1 MELKYIVY
9 ITINLC
15 NGKFYIGVHKTN
27 PNVFDGYIGLGIY
40 RQSNATKNYPLHKAV
55 KKYGYNNFK
64 RTIIKIFEGDE
75 NGRKQA
81 YNLEAVLVN
90 ETLLKSK
97 NNYNVALGGNGDANI
112 NTLKKVYMFDL
123 KGSYLRS
130 FKSAREAAIFI
141 DEQNQN
147 FIRNAIKNNC
157 LGITS
162 SSNGFYWSYK
172 KEFNY
177 SSKNKTPVA
186 QYTLSGK
193 FLRYFDSITQA
204 ECELQLNS
212 IKQAINKQ
220 YQCGGFQWRYYKGDD
235 SNIGKLLNTF
245 TKLSTLPIIMLDIKG
260 KFIKE
265 YNSIKEC
272 VQNNPQLKTSQISR
286 VLKNIIK
293 SHKGYIFKYKDE
305 DIV

>member
-27 PNVFDGYIGLGIY
+27 PSVFDGYIGLGIY

-55 KKYGYNNFK
+55 RKYGYDNFK
-64 RTIIKIFEGDE
+64 RTIIKIFEGDD
-75 NGRKQA
+75 NGRKEA
-81 YNLEAVLVN
+81 YNLEATLVN

-97 NNYNVALGGNGDANI
+97 NNYNIALGGNGCANI

-130 FKSAREAAIFI
+130 FKSTREAAIFI

-147 FIRNAIKNNC
+147 SVRNSIKNNC

-177 SSKNKTPVA
+177 SSRKKLPVA

-212 IKQAINKQ
+212 IKQAINKE
-220 YQCGGFQWRYYKGDD
+220 YQCGGFQWRYYNGDTSD
-235 SNIGKLLNTF
+235 IGKLLNTF
-245 TKLSTLPIIMLDIKG
+245 TKLSVLPIIMLDAKG
-260 KFIKE
+260 NFIKE
-265 YNSIKEC
+265 YNSVKEC
-272 VQNNPQLKTSQISR
+272 VHDNPQLKTSQISR
-286 VLKNIIK
+286 VLKNTIK
-293 SHKGYIFKYKDE
+293 SHKGYVFKYKDE

>member
-27 PNVFDGYIGLGIY
+27 PDIFDGYIGLGIY

-55 KKYGYNNFK
+55 RKYGYDNFK
-64 RTIIKIFEGDE
+64 RTIIKIFEGDD
-75 NGRKQA
+75 NGRKEA
-81 YNLEAVLVN
+81 YNLEATLVN

-97 NNYNVALGGNGDANI
+97 NNYNIALGGNGGANI

-130 FKSAREAAIFI
+130 FKSTREAAIFI
-141 DEQNQN
+141 DEQNQDS
-147 FIRNAIKNNC
+147 IRNSIKNNC

-177 SSKNKTPVA
+177 NSRNKTPVA

-220 YQCGGFQWRYYKGDD
+220 YQCGGFQWRYYNGDD

-260 KFIKE
+260 NFIKE
-265 YNSIKEC
+265 YNSVKEC
-272 VQNNPQLKTSQISR
+272 VYDNPQLKTSQISR
-286 VLKNIIK
+286 VLKNTIK

>member
-27 PNVFDGYIGLGIY
+27 PTIFDGYIGLGIY

-55 KKYGYNNFK
+55 RKYGYDNFK
-64 RTIIKIFEGDE
+64 RTIIKIFEGDD
-75 NGRKQA
+75 NGRKEA
-81 YNLEAVLVN
+81 YNLEAILVN

-97 NNYNVALGGNGDANI
+97 NNYNIALGGNGGANI

-130 FKSAREAAIFI
+130 FKSTREAAIFI
-141 DEQNQN
+141 DEQNQDSV
-147 FIRNAIKNNC
+147 RNAIKNNC

-177 SSKNKTPVA
+177 SSINKTPVA

-220 YQCGGFQWRYYKGDD
+220 YQCGGFQWRYYNGDD

-260 KFIKE
+260 NFIKE
-265 YNSIKEC
+265 YNSVKEC
-272 VQNNPQLKTSQISR
+272 VYDNPQLKTSQISR
-286 VLKNIIK
+286 VLKNTIK

>member
-97 NNYNVALGGNGDANI
+97 NNYNVALGGNGGANI

-141 DEQNQN
+141 DEYNQDS
-147 FIRNAIKNNC
+147 IRNAIKNNC

-235 SNIGKLLNTF
+235 SDIGKLLNTF
-245 TKLSTLPIIMLDIKG
+245 TKLSTLPIIMLDTKG
-260 KFIKE
+260 NFIKE
-265 YNSIKEC
+265 YNSVKEC

>member
-97 NNYNVALGGNGDANI
+97 NNYNVALGGNGGANI

-147 FIRNAIKNNC
+147 SIRTAIKNNC

-212 IKQAINKQ
+212 IKQAIDKQ

-235 SNIGKLLNTF
+235 SDIGKLLNTF
-245 TKLSTLPIIMLDIKG
+245 TKLSTLPIIMLDTKG

-265 YNSIKEC
+265 YNSVKEC

>member
-1 MELKYIVY
+1 
-9 ITINLC
+9 
-15 NGKFYIGVHKTN
+15 
-27 PNVFDGYIGLGIY
+27 
-40 RQSNATKNYPLHKAV
+40 
-55 KKYGYNNFK
+55 
-64 RTIIKIFEGDE
+64 
-75 NGRKQA
+75 
-81 YNLEAVLVN
+81 
-90 ETLLKSK
+90 
-97 NNYNVALGGNGDANI
+97 
-112 NTLKKVYMFDL
+112 MFDL

-141 DEQNQN
+141 DEQNQDS
-147 FIRNAIKNNC
+147 IRNAIKNNC

-235 SNIGKLLNTF
+235 SDIGKLLNTF
-245 TKLSTLPIIMLDIKG
+245 TKLSTLPIIMLDTKG
-260 KFIKE
+260 NFIKE
-265 YNSIKEC
+265 YNSVKEC